1 VKGAWSGRSPCGR
14 PLSRVPPDCS
24 HSRQFDDV
32 GELVANAFDAGAS
45 LVDVMVHENDLG
57 GIDSIVV
64 WDIGRLH
71 LSRLDWRVS
80 RPSGQPTRGA
90 DGLCDSQV

>member
-1 VKGAWSGRSPCGR
+1 MFDVRLQFAPRLIAEHFGRHKYSTTTKA
-14 PLSRVPPDCS
+14 L
-24 HSRQFDDV
+24 
-32 GELVANAFDAGAS
+32 GELVANAFDAGAR